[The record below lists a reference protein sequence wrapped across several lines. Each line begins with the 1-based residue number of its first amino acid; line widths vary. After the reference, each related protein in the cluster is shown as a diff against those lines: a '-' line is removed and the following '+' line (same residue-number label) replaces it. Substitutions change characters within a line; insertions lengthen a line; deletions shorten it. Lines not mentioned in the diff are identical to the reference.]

1 MKKYADR
8 NGFNLFRGNIW
19 YFLVRLS
26 KATNYWTPD
35 AQYIHLQGNRLSN
48 RGVLRSEPR
57 CSIRKAGI
65 INGAI
70 LIVSRIDKIKAQI
83 GQADRANTYYK

>member
-1 MKKYADR
+1 MQKGAGLTYFEVIC
-8 NGFNLFRGNIW
+8 G

-26 KATNYWTPD
+26 KVTNFCTPD
-35 AQYIHLQGNRLSN
+35 LQYIHIQGNRLSN
-48 RGVLRSEPR
+48 RCVLRSEPR
-57 CSIRKAGI
+57 CSITKTRI

-70 LIVSRIDKIKAQI
+70 LIVSRIDKI